1 MSNNINDNILLVGL
15 GFMGKEYHKVLS
27 GMGVEY
33 TAVGR
38 GSKRTEE
45 FIALTGHHA
54 YSGGIDEYVAKHG
67 MPHTCAILAVQAEY
81 GAECAVKLLKAGIK
95 QLLVEKPC
103 GLNEQQM
110 DAIIDE
116 AQRNNAKVVV
126 GYNRRF
132 YAAVMAAE
140 KIIKED
146 GGVTS
151 VCYDFT
157 EKGFKDDESV
167 EGLLVGNSSHV
178 IDLAF
183 WLGGLP
189 KEMRS
194 YSNID
199 TNSDT
204 VRVEFSGAGVTEK
217 DALFSYMANW
227 KAPGRWSVEVMTAKH
242 KLIFR
247 PMEKLQIQDL
257 GSFAIRE
264 DESVDYSLDTE
275 YKHGVYRE
283 VETFLSDIDNSRLLT
298 IEEQRKHLDYY
309 FMIARGKE
317 LRHA

>member
-1 MSNNINDNILLVGL
+1 MSNNLNDNILLVGL
-15 GFMGKEYHKVLS
+15 GYMGKEYHKVLS
-27 GMGVEY
+27 GMNIEY

-38 GSKRTEE
+38 GEKRTEE
-45 FIALTGHHA
+45 FIEQTGHFAH
-54 YSGGIDEYVAKHG
+54 SGGIDAYIAKNG
-67 MPHTCAILAVQAEY
+67 MPHTRAILAVQAQY

-103 GLNEQQM
+103 GLNEEQM

-116 AQRNNAKVVV
+116 AKRNNAKVIV

-132 YAAVMAAE
+132 YASVMAAE

-157 EKGFKDDESV
+157 ERGFQDDESV
-167 EGLLVGNSSHV
+167 EGLLVGNSTHV

-189 KEMRS
+189 KEMKAF
-194 YSNID
+194 SNID
-199 TNSDT
+199 TKSDT
-204 VRVEFSGAGVTEK
+204 VRVEFAGAGITEK
-217 DALFSYMANW
+217 NALFSYIANW
-227 KAPGRWSVEVMTAKH
+227 KAPGRWSVEVMTSKH

-247 PMEKLQIQDL
+247 PMEKLQVQDL

-264 DESVDYSLDTE
+264 EDVDYSLDTQ
-275 YKHGVYRE
+275 YKNGVYKE
-283 VETFLSDIDNSRLLT
+283 VETFLTDIDNSRLLT
-298 IEEQRKHLDYY
+298 IEEQRAHLDYY
-309 FMIARGKE
+309 FTIARGKE
-317 LRHA
+317 IKNA